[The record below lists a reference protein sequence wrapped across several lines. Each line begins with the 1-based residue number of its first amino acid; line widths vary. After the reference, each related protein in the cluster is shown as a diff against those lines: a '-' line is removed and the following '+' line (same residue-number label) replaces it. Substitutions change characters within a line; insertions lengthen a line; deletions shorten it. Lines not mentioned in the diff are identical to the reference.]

1 MQNKMKNKNNWN
13 LHARTGRSSRPHPL
27 PLLILHLMSYVLK
40 FPLNLGFMIHIYDL
54 ITIHLLRLAS
64 FQISNRPLPSPAI
77 QEPKSPGKHRSRQ
90 PWSSFVISCQS
101 EQRFGH
107 SDEWWVCSW
116 IPSGEPA
123 GQSRQPQ
130 SEPSGRRRR
139 GSWSRSWFR
148 LPSFPPPSSP
158 CCSCYSPSQPVGLIV
173 GDL

>member
-1 MQNKMKNKNNWN
+1 MKNNDNNSKQQKEQSKTTWNNNWN
-13 LHARTGRSSRPHPL
+13 LHARTGRSPRPHPL

-64 FQISNRPLPSPAI
+64 FQISNRPLPSQAI

-107 SDEWWVCSW
+107 SDVEWVCSLDTFRW
-116 IPSGEPA
+116 TSWTISPA
-123 GQSRQPQ
+123 TV
-130 SEPSGRRRR
+130 
-139 GSWSRSWFR
+139 WTFWTA
-148 LPSFPPPSSP
+148 
-158 CCSCYSPSQPVGLIV
+158 
-173 GDL
+173 

>member
-1 MQNKMKNKNNWN
+1 
-13 LHARTGRSSRPHPL
+13 
-27 PLLILHLMSYVLK
+27 MSNVLK
-40 FPLNLGFMIHIYDL
+40 FPLNLGIMIHIYDL

-64 FQISNRPLPSPAI
+64 FQISNRPLPSQAI

-90 PWSSFVISCQS
+90 PWSRFVIISCQS

-107 SDEWWVCSW
+107 TVFW

-148 LPSFPPPSSP
+148 SPSSP
-158 CCSCYSPSQPVGLIV
+158 PPLSLCCSCYSPSQPVGLIV
-173 GDL
+173 GDLYTKISINDTRHIQGIN